1 MEQCR
6 SRRAVRGLTLMETL
20 VTVLIIIC
28 LLAVSMVAV
37 VTYRDYLKISELD
50 NAAREIY
57 MAAQNR
63 AVLLDGR
70 GSLERLTVKQNGSNE
85 LKDVEVSVGDGES
98 VSMTFYYISSEDGA
112 VGQLLPEETIESSL
126 WNGRF
131 YVVYEPESASV
142 TDVFYAEK
150 PFVDEKN
157 FEQFYR
163 KYKGTSKRER
173 MKLSPMTGYY
183 GGDSAQGGSTI
194 ALRTPVIRF

>member
-6 SRRAVRGLTLMETL
+6 SRRAVRGFTLMETL

-50 NAAREIY
+50 NAAREIS

-70 GSLERLTVKQNGSNE
+70 GSLERLTVKEDGSNQLE
-85 LKDVEVSVGDGES
+85 DIEVSVGDGES
-98 VSMTFYYISSEDGA
+98 VTMDFYYISSTDEA
-112 VGQLLPEETIESSL
+112 IKQLLPGETIDPAL
-126 WNGRF
+126 WNGQF
-131 YVVYEPESASV
+131 YIVYEPESASV

-173 MKLSPMTGYY
+173 MKLSP
-183 GGDSAQGGSTI
+183 
-194 ALRTPVIRF
+194 